1 MFHAVLPRVSPGV
14 CDVFEEAVAMISH
27 CADLASIAGCAP
39 AAAYMAGAGGNVRR
53 ALAEIVH
60 RNPSLSKVG
69 DGEFD
74 VETLGQSEV
83 LSVAGYP
90 DTIRNC
96 LLSNGDQ
103 VDVRALIHERSVE
116 RSVWMRPTG
125 ELPGVQVRGRV
136 KATSEGYLFEDD
148 QSREEGRKGVRTADL
163 GRDIIASGLDLSARP
178 TFAAALTVSLTT
190 ASWVHL
196 ATGSRWYADASS
208 ARAVV
213 RLMGGA
219 PCVDV
224 RLLTRLGVCVD
235 REALCWIESLGW
247 RHWPA
252 PSARAASS

>member
-1 MFHAVLPRVSPGV
+1 MFHAVLPRVSPGA

-53 ALAEIVH
+53 ALAEIIH
-60 RNPSLSKVG
+60 RNPGLSKIG
-69 DGEFD
+69 DGGFD

-96 LLSNGDQ
+96 LLSTGDY

-136 KATSEGYLFEDD
+136 KATSKGYLFEDD
-148 QSREEGRKGVRTADL
+148 QSQEEGRKGVRTADL
-163 GRDIIASGLDLSARP
+163 GRDIIAAGLDLSARP
-178 TFAAALTVSLTT
+178 TFAAALAVSLTT

-196 ATGSRWYADASS
+196 ATGSRWYADAST
-208 ARAVV
+208 ARSIV
-213 RLMGGA
+213 RLIGGA
-219 PCVDV
+219 PCVDA

-235 REALCWIESLGW
+235 REVLCWIESLGW
-247 RHWPA
+247 RHWPTA
-252 PSARAASS
+252 SARAVSS